1 MPRQK
6 KDAKILNIKL
16 DREIHEMLV
25 CFPGSVPGTCSLLQG
40 RLCDKRCLI
49 SSFSFHLLQGRKTT
63 CLDPLLL
70 LFLFRA

>member
-25 CFPGSVPGTCSLLQG
+25 CFPGSVPGTCC
-40 RLCDKRCLI
+40 LCDKRCLI